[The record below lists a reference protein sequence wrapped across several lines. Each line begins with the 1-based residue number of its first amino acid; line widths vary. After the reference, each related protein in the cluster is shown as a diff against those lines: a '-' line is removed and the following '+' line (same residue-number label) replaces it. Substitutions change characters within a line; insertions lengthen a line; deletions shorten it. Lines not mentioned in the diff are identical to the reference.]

1 MKVTTAKTTD
11 EYIESFPEEIQ
22 KILVQVR
29 NTIRAAAP
37 EAEET
42 ISYQMPAYKFHGA
55 LVYFAAFQNH
65 IGFYATP
72 TGHDAFRKE
81 LSQYKTGKGSV
92 QFPLEQPMPL
102 ELIAEI
108 VKFRVAENLDKVARK
123 SASAK

>member
-42 ISYQMPAYKFHGA
+42 ISYHMPAYKFHGA